1 MVYLSYVSSTLL
13 VAAVAVTVQA
23 EDLLTDITKIQ
34 RYWGQVSPYAD
45 NEPDYFG
52 VGYVGLPDGCQIVS
66 ALIEAS
72 RFPADPNNR
81 NPLTRFNA
89 THNDFPRVGSMMVR
103 TTRDSPPRSRTSQAL
118 QLRSLPAYLLAHS
131 AS

>member
-13 VAAVAVTVQA
+13 AAAVAVTVQA

-66 ALIEAS
+66 AFLFKTVNFPLI
-72 RFPADPNNR
+72 
-81 NPLTRFNA
+81 
-89 THNDFPRVGSMMVR
+89 
-103 TTRDSPPRSRTSQAL
+103 
-118 QLRSLPAYLLAHS
+118 
-131 AS
+131 